1 MSTELE
7 SWLDELGLGQYAAS
21 FAANAIDFDGV
32 SDLTDAN
39 LIQLGVAPLGHRKR
53 LLNAIAGIHRARIDN
68 FVVGL
73 DLPPPMPARR
83 SRQKAERRQVSVL
96 FCDIVGSTALAHR
109 LDPEELAP
117 IFERYHG
124 TTSETVRQMGGH
136 VARFVGDG
144 VMAYFGWPT
153 SREDDAERAVATG
166 LELIE
171 AASRLSTSDGE
182 TLAVRVGVATGLVVI
197 GYGTEAGDGGIAGE
211 TPNVAARLQAEAE
224 PNTLVIAPLTARLAG
239 RSFRYKSLGK
249 RVIRGLAEPMEILE
263 VSGTRS
269 SLNRFEALRDRSAA
283 ALVGR
288 NEEVQLLLSRW
299 RRATDFEGQIVLL
312 SGDAG
317 IGKSRVVQT
326 TRERIGPEA
335 AVLRYQCSPFH
346 QDTALF
352 PVLQQIVR
360 SIGLVDGQAT
370 EEKLARAQQWL
381 QSAELDSGDHLA
393 LLCHLLQ
400 IRSPAHR
407 LPDASPQQI
416 RERSVALLLKLF
428 TYVTKISPVLAIVED
443 VQWIDPTTEDLLIDV
458 LGSIE
463 DSRAMVLATSRD
475 AFSHRWHV
483 AGYTTFL
490 RLERL
495 SGADSRRLIQTI
507 AGDRLA
513 PDVQAGIAVRAEGI
527 PLYLEELTLALLEAG
542 GPRGLGE
549 VPTSLHA
556 LLAARLDKMA
566 DAKPLLQVGAVLGR
580 QFAIADLQA
589 VAACSAA
596 DLRSMVAKSVASGL
610 LRTAEPGNESILAFK
625 HALVQD
631 AAYTSLLNSEK
642 RRLHAAALAHLEQKD
657 GSATGGGAALLAS
670 HAERGEVWDKAAQ
683 YLIGSLSQ
691 ANRGSANHEAIA
703 LYDRTLNVVERLPA
717 DVSPTLAIDASARVQ
732 PIAGAGRNRPAG
744 RRHAT
749 GRFAGPR
756 LGRQAPAGGGDE
768 PAFHRAVAGR
778 PARGGAAVGRGSGPA
793 CQRTG

>member
-1 MSTELE
+1 
-7 SWLDELGLGQYAAS
+7 
-21 FAANAIDFDGV
+21 
-32 SDLTDAN
+32 
-39 LIQLGVAPLGHRKR
+39 
-53 LLNAIAGIHRARIDN
+53 
-68 FVVGL
+68 
-73 DLPPPMPARR
+73 MPAAR
-83 SRQKAERRQVSVL
+83 SATRVSA
-96 FCDIVGSTALAHR
+96 SASSA
-109 LDPEELAP
+109 
-117 IFERYHG
+117 
-124 TTSETVRQMGGH
+124 
-136 VARFVGDG
+136 
-144 VMAYFGWPT
+144 GWP
-153 SREDDAERAVATG
+153 SRWK
-166 LELIE
+166 
-171 AASRLSTSDGE
+171 
-182 TLAVRVGVATGLVVI
+182 
-197 GYGTEAGDGGIAGE
+197 
-211 TPNVAARLQAEAE
+211 
-224 PNTLVIAPLTARLAG
+224 
-239 RSFRYKSLGK
+239 FC
-249 RVIRGLAEPMEILE
+249 E

-360 SIGLVDGQAT
+360 SIGLVDGQSQPRKSSPGRSNGCSRPNST
-370 EEKLARAQQWL
+370 RARPSGVD
-381 QSAELDSGDHLA
+381 SAIS
-393 LLCHLLQ
+393 LQ

-463 DSRAMVLATSRD
+463 DSRGDGPGDQPGRFLASLARGRLYD
-475 AFSHRWHV
+475 LPSPRA
-483 AGYTTFL
+483 
-490 RLERL
+490 LERRRQPT
-495 SGADSRRLIQTI
+495 ADPDDRRRPPGPRTCRPAL
-507 AGDRLA
+507 
-513 PDVQAGIAVRAEGI
+513 PCSAEGI

-657 GSATGGGAALLAS
+657 GVGDRRWRGLAGVPCRTRRGLGQGGA
-670 HAERGEVWDKAAQ
+670 
-683 YLIGSLSQ
+683 ILSSDPCRRRIAVQ
-691 ANRGSANHEAIA
+691 PITRPIA

-717 DVSPTLAIDASARVQ
+717 GVSPTLAIDARLHVFSPLLALGEIDRLVDVMRQ
-732 PIAGAGRNRPAG
+732 AEC
-744 RRHAT
+744 
-749 GRFAGPR
+749 AGPR
-756 LGRQAPAGGGDE
+756 LGRQAPAGGGDAASF
-768 PAFHRAVAGR
+768 PPPLWLAGR
-778 PARGGAAVGRGSGPA
+778 HEAGLQSAEEAVRL

>member
-32 SDLTDAN
+32 TDLTDAN

-73 DLPPPMPARR
+73 DPPPPPARR
-83 SRQKAERRQVSVL
+83 SRRKAERRQVSVL

-326 TRERIGPEA
+326 TCERIGPEA

-381 QSAELDSGDHLA
+381 QSAELDGRPSGVA
-393 LLCHLLQ
+393 LP
-400 IRSPAHR
+400 SPA
-407 LPDASPQQI
+407 DQ
-416 RERSVALLLKLF
+416 
-428 TYVTKISPVLAIVED
+428 
-443 VQWIDPTTEDLLIDV
+443 
-458 LGSIE
+458 
-463 DSRAMVLATSRD
+463 
-475 AFSHRWHV
+475 V
-483 AGYTTFL
+483 AGPP
-490 RLERL
+490 
-495 SGADSRRLIQTI
+495 A
-507 AGDRLA
+507 AGRLA
-513 PDVQAGIAVRAEGI
+513 ATDPRTLGCPAAEALHVCHENQPGIGHRRGRAVDRPDDG
-527 PLYLEELTLALLEAG
+527 
-542 GPRGLGE
+542 
-549 VPTSLHA
+549 
-556 LLAARLDKMA
+556 
-566 DAKPLLQVGAVLGR
+566 
-580 QFAIADLQA
+580 
-589 VAACSAA
+589 
-596 DLRSMVAKSVASGL
+596 
-610 LRTAEPGNESILAFK
+610 
-625 HALVQD
+625 
-631 AAYTSLLNSEK
+631 
-642 RRLHAAALAHLEQKD
+642 
-657 GSATGGGAALLAS
+657 GSADRRSRQHRGFTRDGPGDQPGRFLAS
-670 HAERGEVWDKAAQ
+670 LKPSRFFSSCTVSLPRCAASACAVGWCSIAPFSSTPLIIR
-683 YLIGSLSQ
+683 YLISASLIS
-691 ANRGSANHEAIA
+691 I
-703 LYDRTLNVVERLPA
+703 TW
-717 DVSPTLAIDASARVQ
+717 
-732 PIAGAGRNRPAG
+732 
-744 RRHAT
+744 
-749 GRFAGPR
+749 
-756 LGRQAPAGGGDE
+756 
-768 PAFHRAVAGR
+768 
-778 PARGGAAVGRGSGPA
+778 
-793 CQRTG
+793 